1 MKLSYKN
8 QQTINIK
15 LFITIATLAVVIPVG
30 LYIDNFGIG
39 YWSNHTHWAELGSFF
54 GGILTPI
61 LTFISIIL
69 ILLQLRT
76 MNKGL
81 QVERNY
87 RRNAD
92 ANSEIDYFLE
102 LTKSKLVTNSGLIK
116 LSLINCDDESAH
128 LNQSQSDLAQLWNC
142 IYIALM
148 SLDKDGD
155 YGPQHKKATIKLSA
169 VLGRDTCKAL
179 DSYLRI
185 ASGNRKSEGFH
196 F

>member
-1 MKLSYKN
+1 MKSSSKK
-8 QQTINIK
+8 QQVINIK
-15 LFITIATLAVVIPVG
+15 LFIAIAILAVVMPIG
-30 LYIDNFGIG
+30 LYIDNFGVG

-81 QVERNY
+81 QVERDY

-92 ANSEIDYFLE
+92 GNSEIDYFLA
-102 LTKSKLVTNSGLIK
+102 LTKSKLVTDKGLIK
-116 LSLINCDDESAH
+116 LSCINCDDENAR
-128 LNQSQSDLAQLWNC
+128 LTPSQSDLAQLWNC

-155 YGPQHKKATIKLSA
+155 YGPQHQKATIKISA
-169 VLGRDTCKAL
+169 VLGRETCAAL

-185 ASGNRKSEGFH
+185 ASGNRRGGNFH